1 MMKNRSQKGQ
11 ALVETALVLPV
22 ILAMLLGI
30 FGFGRIF
37 NAQLV
42 ITNASREGARLGALG
57 RSDTKIKESV
67 VKYLAGAALSDPATQ
82 VLVERSTSLDGAE
95 VTVRLS
101 YPFQTMFAL
110 PGVPSPLYLKSSA
123 VMRLEQQ

>member
-1 MMKNRSQKGQ
+1 MRSRNQKGQ

-22 ILAMLLGI
+22 ILAMVLGI

-57 RSDTKIKESV
+57 RSDTKIKEAV
-67 VKYLAGAALSDPATQ
+67 TKYLSGAALTEPTAQ
-82 VLVERSTSLDGAE
+82 VTIERTTGTEAE

-101 YPFQTMFAL
+101 YPFQTVFAL
-110 PGVPSPLYLKSSA
+110 PGVPNPLYLKSSA
-123 VMRLEQQ
+123 VMRVEQQ

>member
-1 MMKNRSQKGQ
+1 MMKYRSQRGQ

-57 RSDTKIKESV
+57 RSDLKIKESV
-67 VKYLAGAALSDPATQ
+67 VKYLAGASLTDPSTQ
-82 VLVERSTSLDGAE
+82 VLVERAQNLDGTD
-95 VTVRLS
+95 VTVSLS
-101 YPFQTMFAL
+101 YPFETMFAL

-123 VMRLEQQ
+123 VMRVEQQ

>member
-1 MMKNRSQKGQ
+1 MKNRKQRGQ

-22 ILAMLLGI
+22 ILAMVLGI

-57 RSDTKIKESV
+57 RSDVKIQEAV
-67 VKYLAGAALSDPATQ
+67 VKYLSGAALNDPSTQ
-82 VLVERSTSLDGAE
+82 IRVERAASPDGAE
-95 VTVRLS
+95 VTVSLS
-101 YPFQTMFAL
+101 YPFQTGLAL
-110 PGVPSPLYLKSSA
+110 PGVPNPLYLKSSA
-123 VMRLEQQ
+123 VMRVEP